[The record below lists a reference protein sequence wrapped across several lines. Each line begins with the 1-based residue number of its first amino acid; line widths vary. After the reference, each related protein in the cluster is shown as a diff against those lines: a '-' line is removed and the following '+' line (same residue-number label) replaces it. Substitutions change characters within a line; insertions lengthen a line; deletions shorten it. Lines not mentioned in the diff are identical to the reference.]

1 MPRSVISRVPR
12 RPSRAESK
20 QLTHERLLEAAM
32 KVFRRDGYHGASLDR
47 VAAVAGYTKGA
58 VYSAFDSKSDL
69 FLALLARRAAARGD
83 ELRSLLDQSQAT
95 TDFIEEVTRRFAAS
109 VAVERDWWIAVIEF
123 MTVVGRD
130 EQLRARF
137 AEHHDASRA
146 LIAESVAGWA
156 RRHRS
161 KPAIEPR
168 RVATLILAL
177 NNGLTLESLVAPD
190 EVSTQTYVDGQLAL
204 ARAVVDPPRNTRR

>member
-1 MPRSVISRVPR
+1 MPRPAVARLPR
-12 RPSRAESK
+12 RQTRAESK
-20 QLTHERLLEAAM
+20 QLTNERVLDAAL

-69 FLALLARRAAARGD
+69 FLALLARRAAARRD
-83 ELRSLLDQSQAT
+83 ELRSVLDQSQAAA
-95 TDFIEEVTRRFAAS
+95 DFVEEVTRGFATS
-109 VAVERDWWIAVIEF
+109 VAAERDWWTAVIEF

-130 EQLRARF
+130 EQLRTRF
-137 AEHHDASRA
+137 AAHHEASRD
-146 LIAESVAGWA
+146 LIAESVAEWA
-156 RRHRS
+156 RRRRS
-161 KPAIEPR
+161 RRVIDPR

-190 EVSTQTYVDGQLAL
+190 EVSTQVYVDGQLAL
-204 ARAVVDPPRNTRR
+204 TRAALNPPRNPRR